1 MIVFDIETSGT
12 DPLIHGMLSLGA
24 VDYDTGATF
33 YGECRLETHQ
43 KWDEFALKWN
53 GFKVEELYSKD
64 KQSHVQLYQKFASW
78 ALFRSSMLAG
88 QHVGSF
94 DVQFLKKVHSKQ
106 KKIKEFPFQFK
117 YVDLHSVALAILG
130 KSLGM
135 AQICKELGIEPEPSP
150 HNALLGAQKEY
161 ECFKILL
168 NK

>member
-1 MIVFDIETSGT
+1 MIVFDIETSGI
-12 DPLIHGMLSLGA
+12 DPQIHGMLSLGA

-43 KWDEFALKWN
+43 KWEQEALNIN
-53 GFKVEELYSKD
+53 GFKQEELYSKD
-64 KQSHVQLYQKFASW
+64 KQSQVQLYQQFVKW
-78 ALFRSSMLAG
+78 AIVNSSLLSG
-88 QHVGSF
+88 HNIGSF

-106 KKIKEFPFQFK
+106 KKIVNFPFQFK
-117 YVDLHSVALAILG
+117 YVDLHSVAFAILK

-135 AQICKELGIEPEPSP
+135 AQICKALGIEPEPSP

>member
-1 MIVFDIETSGT
+1 MES
-12 DPLIHGMLSLGA
+12 
-24 VDYDTGATF
+24 
-33 YGECRLETHQ
+33 HQ

-53 GFKVEELYSKD
+53 GFKVEKLYSLD
-64 KQSHVQLYQKFASW
+64 KQSQVQLYQKFVKW
-78 ALFRSSMLAG
+78 ALANGTMLAG
-88 QHVGSF
+88 MHVGSF

-106 KKIKEFPFQFK
+106 KKIKDFPFQFK

-130 KSLGM
+130 KSMGLDG
-135 AQICKELGIEPEPSP
+135 ICKELGIEPEPHP